1 MTPSL
6 HRRAHLLSD
15 EQGSIL
21 VVAGIVAAVFVL
33 LGTVIIEVGHTMA
46 HRRHL
51 QVQVDAAA
59 LAAGQEFPLCTTNPG
74 GAYAVM
80 SAVANKY
87 GGFGG
92 SGSYNQQV
100 GTASGYSGN
109 IFSAYQSRT
118 YPAGSHPQ
126 DPDTIF
132 SADTTAMTCGDPSVP
147 GSAKFFDVKATET
160 GIHTVFSFGI
170 STDVNA
176 HARVELKAVNELNG
190 LLPLG
195 VPDARP
201 RYVFAKFV
209 AESGT
214 VTCTDQNNVPV
225 PSCEE
230 ELQKPTPPAG
240 IVGNQQQWLPVS
252 PLKVTIP
259 IGDLGV
265 RIRLVG
271 GDDPAAQC
279 GTLYVE
285 CYDATAATGLI
296 HIRGWNPATPAPVVK
311 DASLDSGTCSPD
323 AYFAAADCNAGIS
336 ANIDLGAAVNAS
348 TKVWATVD
356 GGNTKY
362 QLTTN
367 PMSGTGVH
375 TWSLAGTPIQGIP
388 IAGGGPHT
396 IALRFSID
404 GTGNGTALGT
414 VQRAFEASPDASGPL
429 FLVQEYEAGT
439 SPPSTF
445 GPYSYQGGTTHSL
458 GVTVNTQGSLLL
470 SAPSDPPIYLRVFND
485 SGNASQNQTIN
496 CDPNLNN
503 LQSEIES
510 GCSPT
515 YKTQTALTCPYAN
528 KNALWASLQPW
539 TCAAIGTGAAVGQI
553 EHGFNQRIF
562 GSNSPNGNE
571 CSAHP
576 VNWIK
581 PANADPNADPPILA
595 GFDETMHPD
604 DRRVVALFVTPLG
617 SFEGTGSDVV
627 PVLDFG
633 FFYVT
638 GYKGDPCEGRDDNQD
653 PVPNNRGSYVRGHFI
668 KFFPIDA
675 KNTSDDNCDLTTIT
689 PCLGVLTR

>member
-6 HRRAHLLSD
+6 HRRLRLIKD
-15 EQGSIL
+15 ERGSIL
-21 VVAGIVAAVFVL
+21 VVSALIAAVFVL

-59 LAAGQEFPLCTTNPG
+59 LAAGQEFPLCTTNAG
-74 GAYAVM
+74 GAFAAM
-80 SAVANKY
+80 SAVANKF

-92 SGSYNQQV
+92 PSSYNQQV
-100 GTASGYSGN
+100 GTGSGYAGS
-109 IFSAYQSRT
+109 ISSAYQSRT

-126 DPDTIF
+126 DPDNIF

-147 GSAKFFDVKATET
+147 NSTKFFDVKATET
-160 GIHTVFSFGI
+160 GIHTVFNFGI
-170 STDVNA
+170 STTVNA

-214 VTCTDQNNVPV
+214 VACKDQNDVPV

-240 IVGNQQQWLPVS
+240 IIGNQQQWVPVS

-259 IGDLGV
+259 VGDLGV

-271 GDDPAAQC
+271 GSDPNAQC

-285 CYDATAATGLI
+285 CYDSSSANGLI
-296 HIRGWNPATPAPVVK
+296 HIRGWNPATAAPVVK
-311 DASLDSGTCSPD
+311 DASLNSGTCSPD
-323 AYFAAADCNAGIS
+323 AYFTTADCSAGIT
-336 ANIDLGAAVNAS
+336 ADIDLGAAVNAN

-356 GGNTKY
+356 GGNTQY
-362 QLTTN
+362 QLTTS
-367 PMSGTGVH
+367 PMSGAGLH
-375 TWSLAGTPIQGIP
+375 TWSLAQGIP
-388 IAGGGPHT
+388 ITGGGPHP
-396 IALRFSID
+396 IALRFSIN
-404 GTGNGTALGT
+404 GNGNGTALGT
-414 VQRAFEASPDASGPL
+414 VQRAFEASPDTSGPL
-429 FLVQEYEAGT
+429 FLVQEYETGT
-439 SPPSTF
+439 TPPSAF

-470 SAPSDPPIYLRVFND
+470 SSPSDPAIYLRVFND
-485 SGNASQNQTIN
+485 SGTASQNQTIN

-503 LQSEIES
+503 LQSEIET

-515 YKTQTALTCPYAN
+515 YKTQTSLTCPYAN
-528 KNALWASLQPW
+528 KNTLWASPQPW

-553 EHGFNQRIF
+553 EHGFDQRIF
-562 GSNSPNGNE
+562 GTQNPNRNA

-581 PANADPNADPPILA
+581 PANADPGATPPILP
-595 GFDETMHPD
+595 GFDETAHAG

-617 SFEGTGSDVV
+617 SFQGSGSDIV

-638 GYKGDPCEGRDDNQD
+638 GYKGDPCEGVDPNQD

>member
-1 MTPSL
+1 MSMTAAW
-6 HRRAHLLSD
+6 RRLHLLGD
-15 EQGSIL
+15 ERGSIL
-21 VVAGIVAAVFVL
+21 VVAGLIAAVFVL
-33 LGTVIIEVGHTMA
+33 LGTVIFEVGHTMA

-51 QVQVDAAA
+51 QVQADAAA

-74 GAYAVM
+74 GAYAAM
-80 SAVANKY
+80 STIANKY
-87 GGFGG
+87 GGFAG
-92 SGSYNQQV
+92 SGAFNQQV
-100 GTASGYSGN
+100 GTGSGYAGN
-109 IFSAYQSRT
+109 ITSAYQSRT
-118 YPAGSHPQ
+118 YPAGSHAQ
-126 DPDTIF
+126 DPDNIF
-132 SADTTAMTCGDPSVP
+132 TGNTQTMTCGDPSIP
-147 GSAKFFDVKATET
+147 DSPKFFDVKATET
-160 GIHTVFSFGI
+160 GIHTVFNFGI
-170 STDVNA
+170 STTVNA

-201 RYVFAKFV
+201 RYVFAKFI

-214 VTCTDQNNVPV
+214 VTCTDQNDVPV

-240 IVGNQQQWLPVS
+240 IIGNQQQWLPVS

-271 GDDPAAQC
+271 GSDPNAQC

-285 CYDATAATGLI
+285 CYDASSADGLI
-296 HIRGWNPATPAPVVK
+296 HIRGWNPAAAAPVVK
-311 DASLDSGTCSPD
+311 DASLSSGTCLPD
-323 AYFAAADCNAGIS
+323 AYFATADCSAGIS
-336 ANIDLGAAVNAS
+336 ADIDLGAAVNAN
-348 TKVWATVD
+348 TQVWATVD

-362 QLTTN
+362 QLATN

-375 TWSLAGTPIQGIP
+375 TWSLAQGIP
-388 IAGGGPHT
+388 ITGGGPHT
-396 IALRFSID
+396 IDLRFSIN
-404 GTGNGTALGT
+404 GTGNGTPLGT
-414 VQRAFEASPDASGPL
+414 VQRAFEAAPDSSGPL
-429 FLVQEYEAGT
+429 FLVQVRDSGAT
-439 SPPSTF
+439 PPSVF
-445 GPYSYQGGTTHSL
+445 GPYSYQGGTTHTLS
-458 GVTVNTQGSLLL
+458 VTVNTQGSLLL
-470 SAPSDPPIYLRVFND
+470 SGPNDPSIYLRVFND
-485 SGNASQNQTIN
+485 SGSASQNQTID
-496 CDPNLNN
+496 CDPALNN
-503 LQSEIES
+503 LQSEIET

-515 YKTQTALTCPYAN
+515 YKTQTALTCPFAN
-528 KNALWASLQPW
+528 KNTLWASPQPW

-562 GSNSPNGNE
+562 GAQNPNGNA
-571 CSAHP
+571 CGAHP

-581 PANADPNADPPILA
+581 PQNADPNATPPVLA
-595 GFDETMHPD
+595 GFDETAHPD
-604 DRRVVALFVTPLG
+604 DRRVVDLFVTPLG
-617 SFEGTGSDVV
+617 SFQGTGSGVV

-638 GYKGDPCEGRDDNQD
+638 GYKGDPCEGRDPNQD